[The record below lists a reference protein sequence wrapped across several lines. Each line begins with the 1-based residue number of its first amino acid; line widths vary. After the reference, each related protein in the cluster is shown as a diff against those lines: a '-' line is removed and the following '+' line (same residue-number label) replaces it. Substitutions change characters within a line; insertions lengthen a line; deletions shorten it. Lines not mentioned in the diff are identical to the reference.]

1 MKVKICGLTRIE
13 DVKACETAGSNLI
26 GFINI
31 KRSKR
36 YLKIDQINKLIDST
50 YLSSDIEP
58 VVVLEPENSQVLEEK
73 AEKLNINNIQLHSLS
88 SDEIKRFK
96 ENHKNYKI
104 IRAVGLSNEIDDSKE
119 KEIKEFAEICDGIL
133 LDYEISGRTGGTG
146 MQIPLKVAIDA
157 SKIARQSN
165 KDIKLF
171 LAGGID
177 ANRIKNDFGIINKH
191 FDYLDV
197 NSGVE
202 DKPGIKNHNKIN
214 EILAFDTFNEI

>member
-13 DVKACETAGSNLI
+13 DVKACETAGSDLI

-36 YLKIDQINKLIDST
+36 YLKIDQINTLIASI
-50 YLSSDIEP
+50 YLNSDIEP

-73 AEKLNINNIQLHSLS
+73 VEKLNIDNIQLHSLS
-88 SDEIKRFK
+88 YDEIKKFK
-96 ENHKNYKI
+96 ETHKNYKI
-104 IRAVGLSNEIDDSKE
+104 IKAIGLSNEIDNSKE
-119 KEIKEFAEICDGIL
+119 KEIKEFAEICDGL
-133 LDYEISGRTGGTG
+133 LMDYEISGRTGGTG
-146 MQIPLKVAIDA
+146 IQIPLKVALDA

-165 KDIKLF
+165 TNVKLF

-177 ANRIKNDFGIINKH
+177 AIRIKKYYDIINKH
-191 FDYLDV
+191 FDCLDV

-202 DKPGIKNHNKIN
+202 DKPGIKNHDKIN
-214 EILAFDTFNEI
+214 EILELII